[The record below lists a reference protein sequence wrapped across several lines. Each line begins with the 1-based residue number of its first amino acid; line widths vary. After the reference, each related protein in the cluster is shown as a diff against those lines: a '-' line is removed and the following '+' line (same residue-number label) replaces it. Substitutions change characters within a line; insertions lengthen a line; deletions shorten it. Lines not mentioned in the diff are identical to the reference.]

1 LRRVVPE
8 GRAPAGG
15 DDDARGRDAER
26 PGEIP
31 GRGWRDILRRI
42 WRALGRDHAWVTSAA
57 VAYCFLFAAIP
68 GGAVSLVALGL
79 IADPAGAERRLEAT
93 RGLLPPGAVEFLAGQ
108 ARALAEAGTLRLGAG
123 LGGALL
129 AALWGARA
137 GAGTLI
143 GALNIAYRERETRPF
158 LRYQAAAAAVTAG
171 ACLFGLLAL
180 ALVIAPPAAAAAL
193 PLGPGGLEAV
203 SLARWPALALLTVAA
218 LAALYRY
225 APSRSRPKWRWVGA
239 GAVAATALWLAGSAA
254 LSHYVARFGSSGEAL
269 GVLGAMLLLMTWF
282 YLTAFAVLLGAE
294 LNAEMERQ
302 TGRDT
307 TDGPALPA
315 GERGARVADASGPDG

>member
-1 LRRVVPE
+1 LGSEPERRPP
-8 GRAPAGG
+8 AKAGG
-15 DDDARGRDAER
+15 GGRARGRDAER

-68 GGAVSLVALGL
+68 GGAVALAALGL
-79 IADPAGAERRLEAT
+79 IADPAGAQRRIEAT
-93 RGLLPPGAVEFLAGQ
+93 RGLLPPGAAEFLAGQ
-108 ARALAEAGTLRLGAG
+108 ARAVAEAGTLRLGAG

-171 ACLFGLLAL
+171 ACLFGLAAL
-180 ALVIAPPAAAAAL
+180 ALVAVPPAVAGAL
-193 PLGPGGLEAV
+193 GEV
-203 SLARWPALALLTVAA
+203 SRARWPALGILTVAA

-225 APSRSRPKWRWVGA
+225 APSRRRPKWRWVGA
-239 GAVAATALWLAGSAA
+239 GALAATVLWLAGSAV
-254 LSHYVARFGSSGEAL
+254 LSRYVARFGSSGEAL
-269 GVLGAMLLLMTWF
+269 GALGAVMLLMTWF

-315 GERGARVADASGPDG
+315 GRRGARVADAEG